1 MTLLTSILG
10 YQAAPTAEPTPSPE
24 QQKLL
29 DFLAGAKGPVLS
41 KDVAVFFNIAPQS
54 VRRKI
59 QPYLDAGWVER
70 RPCRSHGSA
79 TVKYILTG
87 PRP

>member
-1 MTLLTSILG
+1 
-10 YQAAPTAEPTPSPE
+10 
-24 QQKLL
+24 
-29 DFLAGAKGPVLS
+29 
-41 KDVAVFFNIAPQS
+41 

-70 RPCRSHGSA
+70 RPCRSHGAA